1 MNEPEWWGGNSLRL
15 SSLAVYSG
23 VFLLIFFFLKDTLV
37 FNQFCYLICISE
49 KKIKVNEL
57 TSKFVHF
64 KPTHIALTPLFSV
77 PLHP

>member
-15 SSLAVYSG
+15 SSFAVYSG
-23 VFLLIFFFLKDTLV
+23 VFLLILFLKDTLV

-49 KKIKVNEL
+49 KKIKASEL

-64 KPTHIALTPLFSV
+64 KPAHIALTTLFSV